1 MTPQGMFDLVILN
14 GRVIDPETQ
23 LDALRNVGIKQGK
36 ITAVSPEPLHG
47 REVIDASGL
56 VVAPGF
62 IDLHSHG
69 QMIPSMRMQAFD
81 GVTTALEMEAGSLPI
96 DLAYDVAEGE
106 GRPLNYGFSASW
118 ALARMSLLEN
128 LQLDG
133 KTLAMLATLGTSRWG
148 RLVPPEQSQQIV
160 ALVEQGLKQG
170 ALGIGILPGYAPKAN
185 HDEYYLLAKLAAQYR
200 IPTFTHSRC
209 ANFQEPCGSYEGVA
223 EVIAAAA
230 ATGAHMHLCHV
241 NSTSLRHMDQ
251 VLDAIHHAQEQGL
264 KITTEMYPYGAG
276 STVIGAAFA
285 APEVLPLLGIE
296 ATDIYNVSTEHWIS
310 SAEELARMQQQH
322 PSDLAL
328 FYFLNENQQE
338 DRALLEHALAFPNVA
353 IASDAIP
360 FTVNGRPLEGVEWPL
375 PANALAHP
383 RGSGTYGRI
392 LGSYVRERQVI
403 TLSEALRRAS
413 LVPAQILEEAAP
425 QMKSKGRLQVG
436 ADADIVIFDA
446 QTVTDRATYVNP
458 RLTSV
463 GMHHVLVNG
472 QYVIKEQ
479 TLVREALPGKP
490 VRGPLR

>member
-14 GRVIDPETQ
+14 GRVMDPETR
-23 LDALRNVGIKQGK
+23 LDALRNVGIQHGK

-47 REVIDASGL
+47 REVIDATSL

-81 GVTTALEMEAGSLPI
+81 GVTTALELEAGSLPI
-96 DLAYDVAEGE
+96 DLAYDVAARE

-118 ALARMSLLEN
+118 ALARMSLLEYLPLN
-128 LQLDG
+128 G
-133 KTLAMLATLGTSRWG
+133 KTLALLATLGTPQWG
-148 RLVPPEQSQQIV
+148 RLVSPEQSHQIV
-160 ALVEQGLKQG
+160 ALLEQGLKQG
-170 ALGIGILPGYAPKAN
+170 ALGIGILPGYAPQAN

-200 IPTFTHSRC
+200 VPTFTHSRC
-209 ANFQEPCGSYEGVA
+209 ANFQEPCSSYEGVA

-241 NSTSLRHMDQ
+241 NSSSLRHMDQ
-251 VLDAIHHAQEQGL
+251 MLDVIQQAQEQGL

-285 APEVLPLLGIE
+285 APEALPLLGIE
-296 ATDIYNVSTEHWIS
+296 ATDIYDVSTERWVS
-310 SAEELARMQQQH
+310 SSGELASLQRQH
-322 PSDLAL
+322 PGDLAL
-328 FYFLNENQQE
+328 FYFLNENKPE

-360 FTVNGRPLEGVEWPL
+360 FTVNGRPLEGDEWPL
-375 PANALAHP
+375 PENALAHP
-383 RGSGTYGRI
+383 RGSGTFSRI
-392 LGSYVRERQVI
+392 LGSYVRECQVI
-403 TLSEALRRAS
+403 SLMEALRRAS

-436 ADADIVIFDA
+436 ADADIIIFDP
-446 QTVTDRATYVNP
+446 QTVTDRATYENP

-463 GMHHVLVNG
+463 GMYHVLVNG
-472 QYVIKEQ
+472 QFVIKEQ
-479 TLVREALPGKP
+479 ALVREALPGHP
-490 VRGPLR
+490 VRGPLH